1 MKAEEYMESFEFIF
15 HHLELPIDNELR
27 TKATIAILQEA
38 AKDQRTNQIS
48 KEREEGNGKEEASKK
63 QYDYLNSLGVDY
75 EKPLTKEEAS
85 KLIDDNK

>member
-38 AKDQRTNQIS
+38 AKDQRTNQIAR
-48 KEREEGNGKEEASKK
+48 KGRRKREEEASKK